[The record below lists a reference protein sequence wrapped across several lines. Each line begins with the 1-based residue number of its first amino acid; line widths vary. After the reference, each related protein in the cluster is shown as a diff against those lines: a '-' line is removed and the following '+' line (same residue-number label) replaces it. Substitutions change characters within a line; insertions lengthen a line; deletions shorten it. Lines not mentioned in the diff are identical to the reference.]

1 MIAAPVALVLMVVI
15 AAVVVALI
23 AWLSSRSSVVLRAG
37 GALLSGVVTIYCLI
51 YAVALIAESRSGF
64 RPMILVLVIMFA
76 STAVAA
82 VYAAFRGLRPRVR
95 PKPTPTT

>member
-1 MIAAPVALVLMVVI
+1 MSPAPFALLLMVLI
-15 AAVVVALI
+15 AAVVVTAI

-51 YAVALIAESRSGF
+51 YAVALIAESRSGLK
-64 RPMILVLVIMFA
+64 PMVIVLVLLFG

-82 VYAAFRGLRPRVR
+82 VYAAFRGLRPRVQPR
-95 PKPTPTT
+95 SDP